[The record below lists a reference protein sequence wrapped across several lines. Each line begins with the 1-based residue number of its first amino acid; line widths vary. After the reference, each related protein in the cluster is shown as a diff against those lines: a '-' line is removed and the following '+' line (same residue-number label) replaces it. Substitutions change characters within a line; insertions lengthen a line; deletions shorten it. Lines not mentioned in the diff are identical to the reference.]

1 MFLTARIHIHH
12 DTRPLKTILVIL
24 PPLQGAGS
32 LSGLQKHYWISQCFA
47 KVKVRNTKK
56 QKNKNKTKKK
66 DTGSID
72 GSTRTQMIT

>member
-24 PPLQGAGS
+24 PPLQGTGS
-32 LSGLQKHYWISQCFA
+32 LSGLQKHYLISQCFA
-47 KVKVRNTKK
+47 KVKVRNTQKK
-56 QKNKNKTKKK
+56 TKTKPKKK

>member
-32 LSGLQKHYWISQCFA
+32 LSGLQKHYWISQFFA
-47 KVKVRNTKK
+47 KVKVRNTHK
-56 QKNKNKTKKK
+56 KNKNKTKKK